1 MIELEKKVL
10 LSADEYFIL
19 LNSMGRFSAFEQQVN
34 HYFDTDNYD
43 MDSQRI
49 TCRIR
54 EKTGEFKSTIKRHYD
69 NGRSSESS
77 QKAADEKD
85 DTLFAKYMLHP
96 QGSLTTTRN
105 TLYEDADIKIVVDRN
120 EYLGIVDYELEIE
133 YHPHNSNNIDTIIMK
148 MGEIISYSKKD
159 LDLNEFCNRVQSAD
173 TKSQRF
179 FNRKRYLKG
188 EIQDE
193 KSK

>member
-1 MIELEKKVL
+1 MIELEKKIL

-19 LNSMGRFSAFEQQVN
+19 LNSMGRFSAFEKQVN

-54 EKTGEFKSTIKRHYD
+54 EKNGKFKGTIKRHYD
-69 NGRSSESS
+69 NGCSEESS
-77 QKAADEKD
+77 QEAIDEKD
-85 DTLFAKYMLHP
+85 SRLFDKYILHP
-96 QGSLTTTRN
+96 QGSLTTIRN
-105 TLYEDADIKIVVDRN
+105 TLYEDEDIKIVVDKN
-120 EYLGIVDYELEIE
+120 DYLGTVDYELEIE
-133 YHPHNSNNIDTIIMK
+133 YHPHNSNNIDAIIKK